1 MKEEFTLKGLIESII
16 FASPSPVPKNK
27 LKEFFKDVD
36 ESLIEKV
43 IDEIAKEFNENR
55 GIILRSSNQGYE
67 FVTNPLYFDDV
78 KRFLSPKNLRRL
90 SQASLE
96 ILGLLAYKGP
106 LTMAEISYYRG
117 TNSSATLKYLLERGL
132 IKINGKKR
140 VQGKSSTLFSLS
152 ENFFRYFNISSLDE
166 LPSIEEIKEVI
177 EE

>member
-16 FASPSPVPKNK
+16 FASPSPVSTKM
-27 LKEFFKDVD
+27 LKEFLKDFD
-36 ESLIEKV
+36 ETS
-43 IDEIAKEFNENR
+43 IDKALEELSQQFNGDR
-55 GIILRSSNQGYE
+55 GIILKCSNQGYE
-67 FVTNPLYFDDV
+67 FVTNPIYFEEV
-78 KRFLSPKNLRRL
+78 KKFLSPKNLKRL

-117 TNSSATLKYLLERGL
+117 TNSSSTLKYLLEKGL
-132 IKINGKKR
+132 IKINGKKK
-140 VQGKSSTLFSLS
+140 VQGKTSTLFSLS
-152 ENFFRYFNISSLDE
+152 ENFFRYFNINSLDE